1 MTLPT
6 DLREFFESLI
16 SNDVE
21 RSRRHTRKMG
31 ISRHTRKMGIKGL
44 VRGKRLELL
53 RFVGTTTS
61 R

>member
-31 ISRHTRKMGIKGL
+31 IKGL